1 MEIHSVE
8 VISIKK
14 NTIEHRVL
22 KSKWK
27 VKTYSFVLLL
37 LIPVLAFACL
47 RLFGEANYN
56 DMTNSICASLNPIY
70 TPYVQTGEIVFTWN
84 YQFDE
89 FPVDFEMPIHSSDIK
104 LDEGGTVTAKVKESI
119 MVKSIADGVV
129 DKVENI
135 DGENIVT
142 IVYYDNFKV
151 EYINLDIVGV
161 IEGNVVEKGKEIGT
175 AKLND
180 EVRFKAYLNNEQIK
194 NFKIENNKI
203 VWQS

>member
-104 LDEGGTVTAKVKESI
+104 LDEGGTVTAVNYGKAVITCTSADGDISAQLQLTVTPDKVKNPKQSI
-119 MVKSIADGVV
+119 
-129 DKVENI
+129 
-135 DGENIVT
+135 
-142 IVYYDNFKV
+142 
-151 EYINLDIVGV
+151 
-161 IEGNVVEKGKEIGT
+161 
-175 AKLND
+175 
-180 EVRFKAYLNNEQIK
+180 
-194 NFKIENNKI
+194 
-203 VWQS
+203 